1 MIALFSRYDESS
13 VNLGEEFWLYVIE
26 IVSSPLASDDIK
38 DGSDSELDGDDMS
51 MYDLFDIGTCD
62 KNDTDDTYGETE
74 LQTGNNTNSNSSQQ
88 EIFDEMDSASVCHR
102 DCIDGYFEFLPDN
115 VLKANKGNNIYEV
128 SSNTQHENINQ
139 NADIFQ
145 EANTS
150 LNTNLNS
157 CETSEMN
164 NDNQYLS
171 AAVAQPQEYSKE
183 NIPDLSNIPEN
194 SLKESTDGFI
204 NVYSCSAC
212 DEDFV
217 SFAELTAHMKYHIP
231 GVEKPKHV
239 CTVCDKKFFTSGALE
254 HHVKMCFCKPE
265 KCEICEKIYKNKNM
279 LALHKLTHGIISSHP
294 CQYCNRKFPF
304 ASSLEQHLIVDHTD
318 KPQFLCKGCN
328 KVFHSKLELIIHRKS
343 HPEIV
348 FKQKDKCSEYLCY
361 ICGDI
366 FYTFR
371 KLWFHEKRAHEDSK
385 KLQISELKNS
395 LKYICEVCGK
405 IFKYSALLKNHAVVH
420 QRTKEQFMCEVCG
433 VVRKNKWLLK
443 QHQISHSNL
452 QEHVCRVCHTAYKTS
467 NVLMT
472 HERNCHGIVSLGRG
486 MEKVSLSFSC
496 KFCNREF
503 NTDERLNSHVRIC
516 TGERS
521 FQCKECGKGY
531 SSQNALCLHQAINH
545 RIYKKQIKR
554 VSTCHICGKTFT
566 SKSSLNMHLNIHT
579 GDRPFKCKICNKAFT
594 QKGGLVQ
601 HIVYHT
607 DMRSYVCTLCG
618 KAFLRNSHLK
628 IHIQTHTGEKPH
640 KCDICGRAFSQ
651 LGDMRKHRLKLH
663 SVS

>member
-1 MIALFSRYDESS
+1 MP
-13 VNLGEEFWLYVIE
+13 
-26 IVSSPLASDDIK
+26 SPLARDDVKDESDI
-38 DGSDSELDGDDMS
+38 ELDVDDMS
-51 MYDLFDIGTCD
+51 MYDLFAIGTCV
-62 KNDTDDTYGETE
+62 KNDPDDAYAEND
-74 LQTGNNTNSNSSQQ
+74 LQTGKDTNSNSIQQ
-88 EIFDEMDSASVCHR
+88 EIFDEMDSASVCHH
-102 DCIDGYFEFLPDN
+102 DYIDGYFEFLPD
-115 VLKANKGNNIYEV
+115 VLKASKDENIHEV
-128 SSNTQHENINQ
+128 SSNTCHENVSQ
-139 NADIFQ
+139 NADIFE
-145 EANTS
+145 EADMS
-150 LNTNLNS
+150 LNNNLNA
-157 CETSEMN
+157 CESSEMN
-164 NDNQYLS
+164 SDT
-171 AAVAQPQEYSKE
+171 VVQPQEYSKE

-194 SLKESTDGFI
+194 SLKETTGGFI

-239 CTVCDKKFFTSGALE
+239 CTVCDRKFLTLIALE
-254 HHVKMCFCKPE
+254 HHVKMRLCKPE
-265 KCEICEKIYKNKNM
+265 KCEICQKIYKNKNM
-279 LALHKLTHGIISSHP
+279 LALHKLTHGAVSSHS
-294 CQYCNRKFPF
+294 CLYCKRKFVF
-304 ASSLEQHLIVDHTD
+304 ASSLEKHLIVDHID
-318 KPQFLCKGCN
+318 KLQFLCKGCN

-343 HPEIV
+343 HQKAM

-361 ICGDI
+361 ACGDV
-366 FYTFR
+366 FDTFR
-371 KLWFHEKRAHEDSK
+371 KLWSHEKRVHEDNEK
-385 KLQISELKNS
+385 RHTSELKNS

-405 IFKYSALLKNHAVVH
+405 VFKYLASLKNHAIVH
-420 QRTKEQFMCEVCG
+420 QKRKEQFMCEVCG

-443 QHQISHSNL
+443 QHQISHTSL
-452 QEHVCRVCHTAYKTS
+452 REHVCRVCHTAYKTS
-467 NVLMT
+467 SALIT

-496 KFCNREF
+496 RFCNREF
-503 NTDERLNSHVRIC
+503 TTNERLNSHVRIH
-516 TGERS
+516 TGERP
-521 FQCKECGKGY
+521 FQCKECDKGY
-531 SSQNALCLHQAINH
+531 SSRNALCLHQAINH
-545 RIYKKQIKR
+545 RGYKRRIER
-554 VSTCHICGKTFT
+554 VFTCHICGKTFT
-566 SKSSLNMHLNIHT
+566 SNSSLSMHLNIHT
-579 GDRPFKCKICNKAFT
+579 GERPFKCKICNKAFT